1 MAFTGHVR
9 KRETK
14 SGLTTY
20 QIIVEEE
27 MSCSNGKRKRYY
39 KTIKGSK
46 KEAERAMRQMI
57 TDLENKT
64 FVKDAKI
71 TVKDFMHQWLDLYI
85 KGQLSPT
92 TVQHYI
98 DQTEN
103 YIIPEFGNQN
113 IQQLRNIDIQ
123 KWIFSLQTASPLT
136 GKPLSP
142 KTIKNIWLNLS
153 AAMKKAVMLELIP
166 KNPCDNIT
174 LPKLER
180 FHPEVYNMEE
190 IAKLLEC
197 AKNTDM
203 YLILM
208 MEICLGLRRGELLA
222 LKWHHIN
229 FNEGILS
236 VEENLVTI
244 GKERITK
251 APKTKSGVREI
262 QIPATLLE
270 LLQQTKAERHAGENA
285 YIICPGRWFSLQE
298 RFPILEIS
306 SLSKSKSPETH
317 SIS

>member
-39 KTIKGSK
+39 KTIKGNK

-103 YIIPEFGNQN
+103 YIIPEFGN
-113 IQQLRNIDIQ
+113 
-123 KWIFSLQTASPLT
+123 
-136 GKPLSP
+136 
-142 KTIKNIWLNLS
+142 
-153 AAMKKAVMLELIP
+153 
-166 KNPCDNIT
+166 
-174 LPKLER
+174 
-180 FHPEVYNMEE
+180 
-190 IAKLLEC
+190 
-197 AKNTDM
+197 
-203 YLILM
+203 
-208 MEICLGLRRGELLA
+208 
-222 LKWHHIN
+222 
-229 FNEGILS
+229 
-236 VEENLVTI
+236 
-244 GKERITK
+244 
-251 APKTKSGVREI
+251 
-262 QIPATLLE
+262 
-270 LLQQTKAERHAGENA
+270 
-285 YIICPGRWFSLQE
+285 
-298 RFPILEIS
+298 
-306 SLSKSKSPETH
+306 
-317 SIS
+317 